1 MIKDRIITNIRTLLE
16 EQEEKGYYKP
26 KRVRNFWNNSYIEY
40 ESNWDK
46 NRTLS
51 LDEHLNK
58 IEPYL
63 RNIIIDLQNSDTW
76 KIHLTNA
83 IKSISSNYTEEEWVT
98 HSRGDNIQLIM
109 MQMKLLRNS
118 LSHCA

>member
-16 EQEEKGYYKP
+16 EQEEKGCYKP